1 MSSVIN
7 ETLLAIKA
15 AFEAGVNIF
24 NGGTAVSSSNPL
36 PVNIIG
42 GGNDLSTLIVEDAL
56 GVKHIRRE
64 VIDEVGTVT
73 ITYENFDGTATTPT
87 APITVA
93 SVVLPIGASTSAK
106 QDELRGAQGTG
117 SSYDPP
123 TGGSGVFGWLSGTYK
138 EIVSGIKLKLGGSD
152 VSASNPLP
160 VAQPDGLTV
169 SGTATSAAVLFTTS
183 MLNYE
188 SITVQVTSAGTSCT
202 VTYEASENGLDWYAT
217 SGLVTSNIGSSHLT
231 TTSTTALILQFPRK
245 ALFFRARVSTYG
257 SGTVSV
263 VGTLS
268 KALAQQAATTY
279 VNGITFEGGGI
290 NTNVFP
296 VGLECRTSSK
306 TSVSNATQVRPIA
319 TVDGRQVIRLNSIPE
334 NEWVYAAASGGI
346 TNTTTAVTLV
356 AAQAAGIRNY
366 LTNLQLSSDALGA
379 ATEIA
384 IRDGAG
390 GTVLWRGKIGTAG
403 IAGVSTIQFSDP
415 LKSTAAT
422 LLEVVTLSASV
433 TGSVY
438 VNAQGYIAP

>member
-1 MSSVIN
+1 MGIVTGYLAQLVNNGIK
-7 ETLLAIKA
+7 LL
-15 AFEAGVNIF
+15 

-36 PVNIIG
+36 PV
-42 GGNDLSTLIVEDAL
+42 
-56 GVKHIRRE
+56 
-64 VIDEVGTVT
+64 
-73 ITYENFDGTATTPT
+73 
-87 APITVA
+87 
-93 SVVLPIGASTSAK
+93 
-106 QDELRGAQGTG
+106 AQ
-117 SSYDPP
+117 
-123 TGGSGVFGWLSGTYK
+123 
-138 EIVSGIKLKLGGSD
+138 
-152 VSASNPLP
+152 A
-160 VAQPDGLTV
+160 DGLSV
-169 SGTATSAAVLFTTS
+169 SGTATSATVLFTTS

-188 SITVQVTSAGTSCT
+188 SITVQVTSAGSSCT
-202 VTYEASENGLDWYAT
+202 ITYEASEDGVNWQST
-217 SGLVTSNIGSSHLT
+217 SGLTTSNVGASANT

-245 ALFFRARVSTYG
+245 ALTFRARVSTYG

-268 KALAQQAATTY
+268 KVPVAQLGLLAISGGASP
-279 VNGITFEGGGI
+279 EGGGTGTSPI
-290 NTNVFP
+290 AIAA
-296 VGLECRTSSK
+296 EARTSSK
-306 TSVSNATQVRPIA
+306 TSVSNATLVRPIA

-346 TNTTTAVTLV
+346 TNTTTAATLV

-366 LTNLQLSSDALGA
+366 LTNLQISSDVLGA

-433 TGSVY
+433 TGGVY

>member
-36 PVNIIG
+36 PV
-42 GGNDLSTLIVEDAL
+42 
-56 GVKHIRRE
+56 
-64 VIDEVGTVT
+64 
-73 ITYENFDGTATTPT
+73 
-87 APITVA
+87 
-93 SVVLPIGASTSAK
+93 
-106 QDELRGAQGTG
+106 AQT
-117 SSYDPP
+117 
-123 TGGSGVFGWLSGTYK
+123 
-138 EIVSGIKLKLGGSD
+138 
-152 VSASNPLP
+152 
-160 VAQPDGLTV
+160 DGLTV

-188 SITVQVTSAGTSCT
+188 SITVQVTSAGSNCV
-202 VTYEASENGLDWYAT
+202 VTYETSEDGVTWQST
-217 SGLVTSNIGSSHLT
+217 SGLTTSNIGASANT
-231 TTSTTALILQFPRK
+231 TTSATAIILQFPRK
-245 ALFFRARVSTYG
+245 ASIFRARVLTYNG
-257 SGTVSV
+257 PSTVSV

-268 KALAQQAATTY
+268 KAPVAQLGLLAIS
-279 VNGITFEGGGI
+279 GGLSPEGGGAGTSPI
-290 NTNVFP
+290 A
-296 VGLECRTSSK
+296 VGLEGRTSSK
-306 TSVSNATQVRPIA
+306 TSVTNATLVRPIS
-319 TVDGRQVIRLNSIPE
+319 TLDGRQVIRLNSIPE
-334 NEWVYAAASGGI
+334 NEWQYAAQSGGI

-390 GTVLWRGKIGTAG
+390 GTVLWRGKIGMAG
-403 IAGVSTIQFSDP
+403 ITGVSTIQFSDP

-433 TGSVY
+433 TGGVY

>member
-1 MSSVIN
+1 MGIVTGYLSQLVSSGIK
-7 ETLLAIKA
+7 LL
-15 AFEAGVNIF
+15 

-36 PVNIIG
+36 PV
-42 GGNDLSTLIVEDAL
+42 
-56 GVKHIRRE
+56 
-64 VIDEVGTVT
+64 
-73 ITYENFDGTATTPT
+73 
-87 APITVA
+87 
-93 SVVLPIGASTSAK
+93 
-106 QDELRGAQGTG
+106 
-117 SSYDPP
+117 
-123 TGGSGVFGWLSGTYK
+123 
-138 EIVSGIKLKLGGSD
+138 
-152 VSASNPLP
+152 
-160 VAQPDGLTV
+160 AQPDGLAV

-188 SITVQVTSAGTSCT
+188 SITVQVTNAGTSCT
-202 VTYEASENGLDWYAT
+202 ITYETSEDEVTWQST
-217 SGLVTSNIGSSHLT
+217 SGLTTSNIGASVNT

-245 ALFFRARVSTYG
+245 ASFFRARVSTYG
-257 SGTVSV
+257 LGTVSV

-268 KALAQQAATTY
+268 KVPVAQLGLMY
-279 VNGITFEGGGI
+279 IGGGLSFEGGGAG
-290 NTNVFP
+290 TNP
-296 VGLECRTSSK
+296 IAIGAEARTSSK
-306 TSVSNATQVRPIA
+306 TSVTNAALVRPIA
-319 TVDGRQVIRLNSIPE
+319 TTDGRQIVRLNSIPE
-334 NEWVYAAASGGI
+334 NEWQYAAASGGI
-346 TNTTTAVTLV
+346 TNTNTAVTLV

-366 LTNLQLSSDALGA
+366 LTSLQLSSDALGA